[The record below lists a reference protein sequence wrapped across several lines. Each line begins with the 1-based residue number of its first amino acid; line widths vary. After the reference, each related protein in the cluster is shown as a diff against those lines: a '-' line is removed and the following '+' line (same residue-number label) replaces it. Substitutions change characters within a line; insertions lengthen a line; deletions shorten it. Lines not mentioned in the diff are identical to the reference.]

1 MFSFVKEFEK
11 VSIIQVMK
19 KIISISLTFLILI
32 ATLHLSVATH
42 YCGGNIAASRI
53 SLSGKFASC
62 GMEDNDK
69 DLPVSGSHFASH
81 CCDNV
86 LVYYG
91 INSIYFPSLSFVPE
105 SYQHNFQ
112 VYNFLSDLTINTL
125 VSIKSIYTS
134 VSPPDGPVSNSVDLS
149 CICVFRI

>member
-1 MFSFVKEFEK
+1 
-11 VSIIQVMK
+11 MK
-19 KIISISLTFLILI
+19 KIISIPLTILVL
-32 ATLHLSVATH
+32 AAMLHLSVATH
-42 YCGGNIAASRI
+42 FCGGNIAASRI
-53 SLSGKFASC
+53 SLSGKLASC
-62 GMEDNDK
+62 GMEYNDK
-69 DLPVSGSHFASH
+69 DVPVSGSHLASH

-91 INSIYFPSLSFVPE
+91 INSVYFPSFSFVPE

>member
-1 MFSFVKEFEK
+1 
-11 VSIIQVMK
+11 MK
-19 KIISISLTFLILI
+19 KVISIPLTILVL
-32 ATLHLSVATH
+32 AAMLHLSVATH
-42 YCGGNIAASRI
+42 FCGGNIAASRI
-53 SLSGKFASC
+53 SLSGKLASC

-69 DLPVSGSHFASH
+69 DVPVSGSHIASH

-91 INSIYFPSLSFVPE
+91 INSVYFPSFSFVPE

>member
-1 MFSFVKEFEK
+1 
-11 VSIIQVMK
+11 MK
-19 KIISISLTFLILI
+19 KVISIPLTILVL
-32 ATLHLSVATH
+32 AAMLHLSVATH
-42 YCGGNIAASRI
+42 FCGGNIAASRI
-53 SLSGKFASC
+53 SLSGKLASC

-69 DLPVSGSHFASH
+69 DVPVSGSYLASH

-91 INSIYFPSLSFVPE
+91 INSVYFPSFSFVPE